1 MKSLISYLKYILI
14 ALAIA
19 LIIRNFV
26 FNISIVNQTS
36 MYPTLKPKDVLIS
49 NSFYRFSKN
58 HNRGDI
64 IVFKSS
70 EDNKLLI
77 KRIIGLPG
85 ETIEILNGEVFIN
98 GNLLEENYL
107 EDSYTPSEIEKFEV
121 SEDELFVMGDNRAG
135 SYDSRHFGSIKISSV
150 RSKPVIRI
158 WPLKSEKFINKK

>member
-1 MKSLISYLKYILI
+1 MKSLISYIKYILI
-14 ALAIA
+14 AFAIA
-19 LIIRNFV
+19 LIVRNFV

-85 ETIEILNGEVFIN
+85 ETVEILDGDVLIN
-98 GNLLEENYL
+98 GDLLEENYL
-107 EDSYTPSEIEKFEV
+107 EDPYTPSEIEKFEV
-121 SEDELFVMGDNRAG
+121 GEDELFVMGDNRDG
-135 SYDSRHFGSIKISSV
+135 SFDSRNFGPIKNSSV
-150 RSKPVIRI
+150 RSKPIVRI
-158 WPLKSEKFINKK
+158 LPIKNAKFINKK